1 MTHLDPEQLAH
12 LAIHPGGPVDAD
24 WQAHLDGCA
33 ECRAEVAELAD
44 VLQLVRTAPD
54 GGLPPAPPQV
64 WDRVLDELGPEIGR
78 SPAPLHPA
86 DSNAVSNH
94 VSTFDERFDA
104 VGEPLDKGT
113 RGRRPRRWLAPV
125 AAAAGLIV
133 GILGTWLVVGGDDDA
148 APTATTQLAAL
159 AGKSG
164 SGSAELY
171 STSGG
176 AELHI
181 GSSGLAQPQGF
192 YEVWL
197 INADG
202 KRMVSL
208 GVLDAAGAG
217 TFGVPAN
224 AVSQGYRTVDV
235 SLEPDDG
242 NPEHSRDSI
251 IRGQLPS

>member
-12 LAIHPGGPVDAD
+12 LAMHPGGPVDAD

-33 ECRAEVAELAD
+33 ECRAELAELAG

-54 GGLPPAPPQV
+54 GSLPPAPPRI
-64 WDRVLDELGPEIGR
+64 WDRIVDELGPEIGH
-78 SPAPLHPA
+78 SPVALGQEDHELVDDRVP
-86 DSNAVSNH
+86 SNGAGS
-94 VSTFDERFDA
+94 R
-104 VGEPLDKGT
+104 
-113 RGRRPRRWLAPV
+113 RRRPWLVPV
-125 AAAAGLIV
+125 AAAIGLIV
-133 GILGTWLVVGGDDDA
+133 GVLGTWLVTDGETES
-148 APTATTQLAAL
+148 PTATVQLAAL
-159 AGKSG
+159 SGKTG

-171 STSGG
+171 RTSGG
-176 AELHI
+176 SELRI
-181 GSSGLAQPQGF
+181 GSNGLQPPRGF

-217 TFGVPAN
+217 TFGIPAN
-224 AVSQGYRTVDV
+224 AVAQGYRTVDV

-242 NPEHSRDSI
+242 DPVHSRDSI
-251 IRGQLPS
+251 IRGQLPA